1 MMDIRTIKTFILAA
15 EYENFREVAEKLY
28 VSQPA
33 ITFQMKQ
40 LEKELGASLFM
51 KHGRN
56 IALTEYGRMFYQE
69 ALEIIAQFDKSV
81 HRMNQFK
88 QGFHK
93 LIRVAISPLL
103 ADTILPT
110 VLHRYMIANPTV
122 ELNIQVM
129 ESFEISHCIEKGH
142 ADIGLSC
149 LPGTS
154 LVNSSPFHE
163 EDVIMVAR
171 HDGYDAE
178 SGPILDAME
187 ILEQN
192 IVFSDN
198 HPFYWNQLLEQ
209 LTLKIPSLRTMK
221 VNQSYITK
229 RFILEGMGISFLP
242 KSSVNKE
249 LLEGRFIEIPAHFI
263 EVPKASM
270 YFVYKNDQ
278 HVEKDLMQFI
288 SSFHFS

>member
-1 MMDIRTIKTFILAA
+1 MDIRTIKTFILAA
-15 EYENFREVAEKLY
+15 EYENYREVAEKLY

-69 ALEIIAQFDKSV
+69 ALEIISQYDKSV

-103 ADTILPT
+103 ADTILPS
-110 VLHRYMIANPTV
+110 VLHRYMTSNPTV
-122 ELNIQVM
+122 ELTIQVM
-129 ESFEISHCIEKGH
+129 ESTEISHCIEMGH

-154 LVNSSPFHE
+154 LVISSPFHE
-163 EDVIMVAR
+163 EDVILVAR

-192 IVFSDN
+192 IVFTDN
-198 HPFYWNQLLEQ
+198 HPFYWNQLKEQ
-209 LTLKIPSLRTMK
+209 FTLKIPSIRTMK

-229 RFILEGMGISFLP
+229 RFILEGMGVSFLP

-263 EVPKASM
+263 EIPKASM
-270 YFVYKNDQ
+270 YFVYKNEQQVDK
-278 HVEKDLMQFI
+278 ELMQFI